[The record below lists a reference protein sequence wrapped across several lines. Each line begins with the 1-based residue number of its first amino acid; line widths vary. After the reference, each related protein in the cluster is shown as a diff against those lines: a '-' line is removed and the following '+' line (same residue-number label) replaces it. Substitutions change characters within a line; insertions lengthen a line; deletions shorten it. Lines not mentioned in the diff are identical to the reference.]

1 MKIKNILVSQNAP
14 EDIERSP
21 YGDLIRK
28 YSINIDFYKFFRINC
43 TTALDFRKTHINIL
57 DYESIVFSSTN
68 TIDKFF
74 ELCKDMRIEMPES
87 MKYYCATESIA
98 LYLQKYVPYRKR
110 RVFAAKDA
118 QVSSFYDLLIKNKTV
133 SMLIPCGQD
142 GISPQLEAVLKE
154 NEIKY
159 AQAVVFK
166 IAHADLAH
174 DVDIDKYDL
183 IVFFSPNGVKSLQ
196 ANYPDF
202 QQGEKAFAAL
212 GKAAEQAV
220 TEAGW
225 TLHVSAPSKEHASL
239 TEALDAFLKEYAN
252 RRR

>member
-1 MKIKNILVSQNAP
+1 MKIKNILISQNAP

-21 YGDLIRK
+21 YGELIRK
-28 YSINIDFYKFFRINC
+28 YSINIDFYKFFKINC

-57 DYESIVFSSTN
+57 EYQSIVFSSTN

-74 ELCKDMRIEMPES
+74 ELCKDMRLEMPES

-142 GISPQLEAVLKE
+142 GISPQLEAVLTE

-196 ANYPDF
+196 ANFPDF

-220 TEAGW
+220 EEVGW

>member
-1 MKIKNILVSQNAP
+1 MKIKNILISQNAP

-21 YGDLIRK
+21 YGELIRK
-28 YSINIDFYKFFRINC
+28 YSINIDFYKFFKINC

-57 DYESIVFSSTN
+57 EYQSIVFSSTN

-74 ELCKDMRIEMPES
+74 ELCKDMRLEMPES

-118 QVSSFYDLLIKNKTV
+118 QVTSFYDLLIKNKTV
-133 SMLIPCGQD
+133 RMLVPCGQD
-142 GISPQLEAVLKE
+142 GISPQLEAVLVE

-196 ANYPDF
+196 ANFPDF

-212 GKAAEQAV
+212 GKAAEQAIA
-220 TEAGW
+220 EAGW
-225 TLHVSAPSKEHASL
+225 KLHVSAPTKEHASL
-239 TEALDAFLKEYAN
+239 NEALDAFLKEYAN

>member
-1 MKIKNILVSQNAP
+1 MKVKNILISQNAP

-21 YGDLIRK
+21 YAELLHK
-28 YSINIDFYKFFRINC
+28 YSINLDFYKFFKINC
-43 TTALDFRKTHINIL
+43 TTAIEFRKTHINIL

-74 ELCKDMRIEMPES
+74 ELCKDMRVEMPES
-87 MKYYCATESIA
+87 MKYFCATESIA

-110 RVFAAKDA
+110 RVFSAKDA

-133 SMLIPCGQD
+133 SMLIPCSQD
-142 GISPQLEAVLKE
+142 GIPAQLETILAE

-166 IAHADLAH
+166 ITPADLVH
-174 DVDIDKYDL
+174 DVDIDKYDM

-202 QQGEKAFAAL
+202 QQGEKVFAAL
-212 GKAAEQAV
+212 GKAAEQAIA
-220 TEAGW
+220 EAGW
-225 TLHVSAPSKEHASL
+225 TLHVMAPSKVHTSL

>member
-21 YGDLIRK
+21 YAELIRK
-28 YSINIDFYKFFRINC
+28 YSINIDFYKFFKINC
-43 TTALDFRKTHINIL
+43 TTAIDFRKTHINIL

-74 ELCKDMRIEMPES
+74 ELCKDMRLEMPES

-110 RVFAAKDA
+110 RVFSAKDA
-118 QVSSFYDLLIKNKTV
+118 QVTSFYDLLIKNKTV
-133 SMLIPCGQD
+133 SMLIPCSQD
-142 GISPQLEAVLKE
+142 GIPPQLETVLSE

-166 IAHADLAH
+166 IEHADLAH

-220 TEAGW
+220 EEAGW
-225 TLHVSAPSKEHASL
+225 TLHVSAPTKEHASL

>member
-1 MKIKNILVSQNAP
+1 MKIKNILISQNAP

-21 YGDLIRK
+21 YGELIRK
-28 YSINIDFYKFFRINC
+28 YSINIDFYKFFKINC

-57 DYESIVFSSTN
+57 EYQSIVFSSTN

-74 ELCKDMRIEMPES
+74 ELCKDMRLEMPES

-142 GISPQLEAVLKE
+142 GISPQLEAVLTE

-196 ANYPDF
+196 ANFPDF

-220 TEAGW
+220 EEAGW

>member
-1 MKIKNILVSQNAP
+1 MISQNAP

-21 YGDLIRK
+21 YAELLHK
-28 YSINIDFYKFFRINC
+28 YSINLDFYKFFKINC
-43 TTALDFRKTHINIL
+43 TTAIEFRKTHINIL

-74 ELCKDMRIEMPES
+74 ELCKDMRVEMPES
-87 MKYYCATESIA
+87 MKYFCATESIA

-110 RVFAAKDA
+110 RVFSAKDA
-118 QVSSFYDLLIKNKTV
+118 QVSSFYDLLIKNNTV
-133 SMLIPCGQD
+133 SMLIPCSQD
-142 GISPQLEAVLKE
+142 GIPAQLEAILAE

-166 IAHADLAH
+166 ITPADLVH
-174 DVDIDKYDL
+174 DVDIDKYDM

-202 QQGEKAFAAL
+202 QQGEKVFAAL
-212 GKAAEQAV
+212 GKAAEQAIA
-220 TEAGW
+220 EAGW
-225 TLHVSAPSKEHASL
+225 TLHVMAPSKEHTSL

>member
-1 MKIKNILVSQNAP
+1 MKIKNILISQNAP

-21 YGDLIRK
+21 YGELIRK
-28 YSINIDFYKFFRINC
+28 YSINIDFYKFFKINC
-43 TTALDFRKTHINIL
+43 TTAIEFRKTHINIL
-57 DYESIVFSSTN
+57 EFESIVFSSTN

-74 ELCKDMRIEMPES
+74 ELCKDMRLEMPES

-118 QVSSFYDLLIKNKTV
+118 QVTSFYDLLVKNKTV

-142 GISPQLEAVLKE
+142 GISPQLEAVLAE

-166 IAHADLAH
+166 IEPADLAH

-196 ANYPDF
+196 ANFPDF

-212 GKAAEQAV
+212 GKAAEQAIA
-220 TEAGW
+220 EAGW
-225 TLHVSAPSKEHASL
+225 TLHVSAPSKQHAL

>member
-1 MKIKNILVSQNAP
+1 MKIKNILISQNAP

-21 YGDLIRK
+21 YGELIRK
-28 YSINIDFYKFFRINC
+28 YSINIDFYKFFKINC

-57 DYESIVFSSTN
+57 EYQSIVFSSTN

-74 ELCKDMRIEMPES
+74 ELCKDMRLEMPES

-142 GISPQLEAVLKE
+142 GISPQLEAVLTE

-220 TEAGW
+220 EEAGW

>member
-1 MKIKNILVSQNAP
+1 MKVKNILISQNAP

-21 YGDLIRK
+21 YAELLHK
-28 YSINIDFYKFFRINC
+28 YSINLDFYKFFKINC
-43 TTALDFRKTHINIL
+43 TTAIEFRKTHINIL

-74 ELCKDMRIEMPES
+74 ELCKDMRVEMPES
-87 MKYYCATESIA
+87 MKYFCATESIA

-110 RVFAAKDA
+110 RVFSVKDA

-133 SMLIPCGQD
+133 SMLIPCSQD
-142 GISPQLEAVLKE
+142 GIPAQLETILAE

-166 IAHADLAH
+166 ITPADLVH
-174 DVDIDKYDL
+174 DVDIDKYDM

-202 QQGEKAFAAL
+202 QQGEKVFAAL
-212 GKAAEQAV
+212 GKAAEQAIA
-220 TEAGW
+220 EAGW
-225 TLHVSAPSKEHASL
+225 TLHVMAPSKEHTSL

>member
-21 YGDLIRK
+21 YGELIRK

-142 GISPQLEAVLKE
+142 GISPQLEAVLTE

>member
-1 MKIKNILVSQNAP
+1 MKIKNILISQNAP

-21 YGDLIRK
+21 YGELIRK
-28 YSINIDFYKFFRINC
+28 YSINIDFYKFFKINC
-43 TTALDFRKTHINIL
+43 TTAIEFRKTHINIL
-57 DYESIVFSSTN
+57 EFESIVFSSTN

-74 ELCKDMRIEMPES
+74 ELCKDMRLEMPES

-118 QVSSFYDLLIKNKTV
+118 QVTSFYDLLVKNKTV

-142 GISPQLEAVLKE
+142 GISPQLEAVLTE

-166 IAHADLAH
+166 IEPADLAH

-212 GKAAEQAV
+212 GKAAEQAIA
-220 TEAGW
+220 EAGW
-225 TLHVSAPSKEHASL
+225 TLHVSAPSKQHASL

>member
-14 EDIERSP
+14 DDIERSP
-21 YGDLIRK
+21 YAELIRK
-28 YSINIDFYKFFRINC
+28 YSINVDFYKFFKINC
-43 TTALDFRKTHINIL
+43 TTAIEFRKTHINIL
-57 DYESIVFSSTN
+57 EFESIVFSSTN

-74 ELCKDMRIEMPES
+74 ELCKDMRLEMPES

-118 QVSSFYDLLIKNKTV
+118 QVTSFYDLLVKNKTV

-142 GISPQLEAVLKE
+142 GISPQLEAVLAE

-166 IAHADLAH
+166 IEPADLAH

-196 ANYPDF
+196 ANFPDF

-212 GKAAEQAV
+212 GKAAEQAIA
-220 TEAGW
+220 EAGW
-225 TLHVSAPSKEHASL
+225 TLHVSAPSKQHASL

>member
-21 YGDLIRK
+21 YGELKRK
-28 YSINIDFYKFFRINC
+28 YSINIDFYKFFKINC

-74 ELCKDMRIEMPES
+74 ELCKELRVEMPES

-118 QVSSFYDLLIKNKTV
+118 QVASFYDLLIKNKTV
-133 SMLIPCGQD
+133 SMLIPCSQD
-142 GISPQLEAVLKE
+142 GIPAQLETILQE
-154 NEIKY
+154 NEIKF
-159 AQAVVFK
+159 AQAIVFK
-166 IAHADLAH
+166 ITPADLVH
-174 DVDIDKYDL
+174 DVDIDKYDM

-220 TEAGW
+220 IDAGW

-239 TEALDAFLKEYAN
+239 TEAMDSFLKDNAN

>member
-21 YGDLIRK
+21 YGELKRK
-28 YSINIDFYKFFRINC
+28 YSINIDFYKFFKISC

-74 ELCKDMRIEMPES
+74 ELCKELRVEMPES

-118 QVSSFYDLLIKNKTV
+118 QVASFYDLLIKNKTV
-133 SMLIPCGQD
+133 SMLIPCSQD
-142 GISPQLEAVLKE
+142 GIPAQLETILQE
-154 NEIKY
+154 NEIKF
-159 AQAVVFK
+159 AQAIVFK
-166 IAHADLAH
+166 ITPADLVH
-174 DVDIDKYDL
+174 DVDIDKYDM

-220 TEAGW
+220 TDAGW

-239 TEALDAFLKEYAN
+239 TEAMDAFLKDNAN

>member
-1 MKIKNILVSQNAP
+1 MKIKNILISQNAP

-21 YGDLIRK
+21 YGELIRK
-28 YSINIDFYKFFRINC
+28 YSINIDFYKFFKINC

-57 DYESIVFSSTN
+57 EYQSIVFSSTN

-74 ELCKDMRIEMPES
+74 ELCKDMRLEMPES

-142 GISPQLEAVLKE
+142 GISPQLEAVLAE

-196 ANYPDF
+196 ANFPDF

-220 TEAGW
+220 EEAGW

>member
-14 EDIERSP
+14 EDFERSP
-21 YGDLIRK
+21 YAELKKK
-28 YSINIDFYKFFRINC
+28 YSINIDFYKFFKINC
-43 TTALDFRKTHINIL
+43 TTALEFRKTHINIL

-74 ELCKDMRIEMPES
+74 ELCKDMRLEMPES
-87 MKYYCATESIA
+87 MKYFCATESIA
-98 LYLQKYVPYRKR
+98 LYMQKYVPYRKR

-118 QVSSFYDLLIKNKTV
+118 HVSSFYDLLIKNKNV
-133 SMLIPCGQD
+133 SMLIPCSQD
-142 GISPQLEAVLKE
+142 GIAPQLEAMLTE
-154 NEIKY
+154 NEIKF

-166 IAHADLAH
+166 IAHADLVH
-174 DVDIDKYDL
+174 DVDINKYDM

-196 ANYPDF
+196 SNFPDF
-202 QQGEKAFAAL
+202 QQGEKVFAAL

-220 TEAGW
+220 EEAGW
-225 TLHVSAPSKEHASL
+225 KLHVMAPTKEFPSL
-239 TEALDAFLKEYAN
+239 TEAMDAFLKEYAN

>member
-1 MKIKNILVSQNAP
+1 MKIKNILISQNAP

-21 YGDLIRK
+21 YGELIRK
-28 YSINIDFYKFFRINC
+28 YSINIDFYKFFKINC
-43 TTALDFRKTHINIL
+43 TTAIEFRKTHINIL
-57 DYESIVFSSTN
+57 EFESIVFSSTN

-74 ELCKDMRIEMPES
+74 ELCKDMRLEMPES

-118 QVSSFYDLLIKNKTV
+118 HVTSFYDLLVKNKTV

-142 GISPQLEAVLKE
+142 GISPQLEAVLAE

-166 IAHADLAH
+166 IEPADLAH

-202 QQGEKAFAAL
+202 QRGEKAFAAL
-212 GKAAEQAV
+212 GKAAEQAIA
-220 TEAGW
+220 EAGW
-225 TLHVSAPSKEHASL
+225 TLHVSAPSKQHASL

>member
-1 MKIKNILVSQNAP
+1 MKVKNILISQNAP

-21 YGDLIRK
+21 YAELLHK
-28 YSINIDFYKFFRINC
+28 YSINLDFYKFFKISC
-43 TTALDFRKTHINIL
+43 TTAIEFRKTHINIL

-74 ELCKDMRIEMPES
+74 ELCKDMRVEMPES
-87 MKYYCATESIA
+87 MKYFCATESIA

-110 RVFAAKDA
+110 RVFSAKDA
-118 QVSSFYDLLIKNKTV
+118 QVSSFYDLLIKNNTV
-133 SMLIPCGQD
+133 SMLIPCSQD
-142 GISPQLEAVLKE
+142 GIPAQLETILAE

-166 IAHADLAH
+166 ITPADLVH
-174 DVDIDKYDL
+174 DVDIDKYDM

-202 QQGEKAFAAL
+202 QQGEKVFAAL
-212 GKAAEQAV
+212 GKAAEQAIA
-220 TEAGW
+220 EAGW
-225 TLHVSAPSKEHASL
+225 TLHVMAPSKEHTSL

>member
-1 MKIKNILVSQNAP
+1 MKIKNILISQNAP

-21 YGDLIRK
+21 YGELIRK
-28 YSINIDFYKFFRINC
+28 YSINIDFYKFFKINC
-43 TTALDFRKTHINIL
+43 TTAIEFRKTHINIL
-57 DYESIVFSSTN
+57 EFESIVFSSTN

-74 ELCKDMRIEMPES
+74 ELCKDMRLEMPES

-118 QVSSFYDLLIKNKTV
+118 HVTSFYDLLVKNKAV

-142 GISPQLEAVLKE
+142 GISPQLEAVLAE

-166 IAHADLAH
+166 IEPADLAH

-212 GKAAEQAV
+212 GKAAEQAIA
-220 TEAGW
+220 EAGW
-225 TLHVSAPSKEHASL
+225 TLHVSAPSKQHASL

>member
-1 MKIKNILVSQNAP
+1 MKVKNILISQNAP

-21 YGDLIRK
+21 YAELLHK
-28 YSINIDFYKFFRINC
+28 YSINLDFYKFFKINC
-43 TTALDFRKTHINIL
+43 TTAIEFRKTHINIL

-74 ELCKDMRIEMPES
+74 ELCKDMRVEMPES
-87 MKYYCATESIA
+87 MKYFCATESIA

-110 RVFAAKDA
+110 RVFSAKDA

-133 SMLIPCGQD
+133 SMLIPCSQD
-142 GISPQLEAVLKE
+142 GIPAQLETILAE

-166 IAHADLAH
+166 ITPADLVH
-174 DVDIDKYDL
+174 DVDIDKYDM

-202 QQGEKAFAAL
+202 QQGEKVFAAL
-212 GKAAEQAV
+212 GKAAEQAIA
-220 TEAGW
+220 EAGW
-225 TLHVSAPSKEHASL
+225 NLHVMAPSKEHTSL

>member
-1 MKIKNILVSQNAP
+1 MISQNAP

-21 YGDLIRK
+21 YAELLHK
-28 YSINIDFYKFFRINC
+28 YSINLDFYKFFKINC
-43 TTALDFRKTHINIL
+43 TTAIEFRKTHINIL

-74 ELCKDMRIEMPES
+74 ELCKDMRVEMPES
-87 MKYYCATESIA
+87 MKYFCATESIA

-110 RVFAAKDA
+110 RVFSVKDA

-133 SMLIPCGQD
+133 SMLIPCSQD
-142 GISPQLEAVLKE
+142 GIPAQLETILAE

-166 IAHADLAH
+166 ITPADLVH
-174 DVDIDKYDL
+174 DVDIDKYDM

-202 QQGEKAFAAL
+202 QQGEKVFAAL
-212 GKAAEQAV
+212 GKAAEQAIA
-220 TEAGW
+220 EAGW
-225 TLHVSAPSKEHASL
+225 TLHVMAPSKEHTSL

>member
-1 MKIKNILVSQNAP
+1 MKIKNILISQNAP

-21 YGDLIRK
+21 YGELIRK
-28 YSINIDFYKFFRINC
+28 YSINIDFYKFFKINC
-43 TTALDFRKTHINIL
+43 TTAIEFRKTHINIL
-57 DYESIVFSSTN
+57 EFESIVFSSTN

-74 ELCKDMRIEMPES
+74 ELCKDMRLEMPES

-118 QVSSFYDLLIKNKTV
+118 HVTSFYDLLVKNKTV

-142 GISPQLEAVLKE
+142 GISPQLETVLAE

-166 IAHADLAH
+166 IEPADLAH

-212 GKAAEQAV
+212 GKAAEQAIA
-220 TEAGW
+220 EAGW
-225 TLHVSAPSKEHASL
+225 TLHVSAPSKQHASL

>member
-1 MKIKNILVSQNAP
+1 MKVKNILVSQNAP
-14 EDIERSP
+14 EDIEKSP
-21 YGDLIRK
+21 YGELKRK
-28 YSINIDFYKFFRINC
+28 YSINIDFYKFFKINR

-57 DYESIVFSSTN
+57 EYQSIVFSSTN

-74 ELCKDMRIEMPES
+74 ELCKEMRLEMPES
-87 MKYYCATESIA
+87 MKYFCATESIA

-110 RVFAAKDA
+110 RVFSAKDA
-118 QVSSFYDLLIKNKTV
+118 QQSSFYDLLIKNKSV
-133 SMLIPCGQD
+133 SMLIPCSQD
-142 GISPQLEAVLKE
+142 GIPAQLESVLEE
-154 NEIKY
+154 NEIKH
-159 AQAVVFK
+159 AEAVVFV
-166 IAHADLAH
+166 IAPADLVH

-220 TEAGW
+220 LDAGW

>member
-1 MKIKNILVSQNAP
+1 MKIKNILISQNAP

-21 YGDLIRK
+21 YGELIRK
-28 YSINIDFYKFFRINC
+28 YSINIDFYKFFKINC
-43 TTALDFRKTHINIL
+43 TTAIEFRKTHINIL
-57 DYESIVFSSTN
+57 EFESIVFSSTN

-74 ELCKDMRIEMPES
+74 ELCKDMRLEMPEA
-87 MKYYCATESIA
+87 MEYYCATESIA

-118 QVSSFYDLLIKNKTV
+118 QVTSFYDLLIKNKTV

-142 GISPQLEAVLKE
+142 GISPQLEAVLAE

-166 IAHADLAH
+166 IEPADLAH

-196 ANYPDF
+196 ANFPDF

-212 GKAAEQAV
+212 GKAAEQAIA
-220 TEAGW
+220 EAGW
-225 TLHVSAPSKEHASL
+225 TLHVSAPSKQHASL

>member
-1 MKIKNILVSQNAP
+1 MKIKNILISQNAP

-21 YGDLIRK
+21 YGELIRK
-28 YSINIDFYKFFRINC
+28 YSINIDFYKFFKINC
-43 TTALDFRKTHINIL
+43 TTAIEFRKTHINIL
-57 DYESIVFSSTN
+57 EFESIVFSSTN

-74 ELCKDMRIEMPES
+74 EL
-87 MKYYCATESIA
+87 
-98 LYLQKYVPYRKR
+98 PYRKR

-118 QVSSFYDLLIKNKTV
+118 QVTSFYDLLVKNKTV

-142 GISPQLEAVLKE
+142 GISPQLEAVLAE

-166 IAHADLAH
+166 IEPADLAH

-196 ANYPDF
+196 ANFPDF

-212 GKAAEQAV
+212 GKAAEQAIA
-220 TEAGW
+220 EAGW
-225 TLHVSAPSKEHASL
+225 TLHVSAPSKQHASL

>member
-1 MKIKNILVSQNAP
+1 MKIKNILISQNAP

-21 YGDLIRK
+21 YGELIRK
-28 YSINIDFYKFFRINC
+28 YSINIDFYKFFKINC
-43 TTALDFRKTHINIL
+43 TTAIEFRKTHINIL
-57 DYESIVFSSTN
+57 EFESIVFSSTN

-74 ELCKDMRIEMPES
+74 ELCKDMRLEMPES

-118 QVSSFYDLLIKNKTV
+118 HVTSFYDLLVKNKTV

-142 GISPQLEAVLKE
+142 GISPQLEAVLAE

-166 IAHADLAH
+166 IEPADLAH

-220 TEAGW
+220 EEAGW
-225 TLHVSAPSKEHASL
+225 TLHVSAPTKEHASL

>member
-1 MKIKNILVSQNAP
+1 MKIKNILISQNAP

-21 YGDLIRK
+21 YGELIRK
-28 YSINIDFYKFFRINC
+28 YSINIDFYKFFKINC

-57 DYESIVFSSTN
+57 EYQSIVFSSTN

-74 ELCKDMRIEMPES
+74 ELCKDMRLEMPES

-118 QVSSFYDLLIKNKTV
+118 QVTSFYDLLVKNKTV

-142 GISPQLEAVLKE
+142 GISPQLEAVLAE

-166 IAHADLAH
+166 IEPADLAH

-212 GKAAEQAV
+212 GKAAEQAIA
-220 TEAGW
+220 EAGW
-225 TLHVSAPSKEHASL
+225 TLHVSAPSKQHASL

>member
-1 MKIKNILVSQNAP
+1 
-14 EDIERSP
+14 
-21 YGDLIRK
+21 
-28 YSINIDFYKFFRINC
+28 
-43 TTALDFRKTHINIL
+43 
-57 DYESIVFSSTN
+57 
-68 TIDKFF
+68 
-74 ELCKDMRIEMPES
+74 MRLEMPES

-118 QVSSFYDLLIKNKTV
+118 HVTSFYDLLVKNKTV

-142 GISPQLEAVLKE
+142 GISPQLEAVLTE

-166 IAHADLAH
+166 IEPADLAH

-212 GKAAEQAV
+212 GKAAEQAIA
-220 TEAGW
+220 EAGW
-225 TLHVSAPSKEHASL
+225 TLHVSAPSKQHASL

>member
-21 YGDLIRK
+21 YAELIRK
-28 YSINIDFYKFFRINC
+28 YSINIDFYKFFKINC
-43 TTALDFRKTHINIL
+43 TTAIDFRKTHINIL

-74 ELCKDMRIEMPES
+74 ELCKDMRLEMPES

-110 RVFAAKDA
+110 RVFSAKDA
-118 QVSSFYDLLIKNKTV
+118 QVTSFYDLLIKNKTV
-133 SMLIPCGQD
+133 SMLIPCSQD
-142 GISPQLEAVLKE
+142 GIPPQLEAVLSE

-166 IAHADLAH
+166 IQPADLAH

-220 TEAGW
+220 EEAGW

>member
-1 MKIKNILVSQNAP
+1 MKIKNILISQNAP

-21 YGDLIRK
+21 YGELIRK
-28 YSINIDFYKFFRINC
+28 YSINIDFYKFFKINC
-43 TTALDFRKTHINIL
+43 TTAIEFRKTHINIL
-57 DYESIVFSSTN
+57 EFESIVFSSTN

-74 ELCKDMRIEMPES
+74 ELCKDMRLEMPES

-118 QVSSFYDLLIKNKTV
+118 QVTSFYDLLVKNKTV

-142 GISPQLEAVLKE
+142 GISPQLEAVLAE

-166 IAHADLAH
+166 IEPADLAH

-196 ANYPDF
+196 ANFPDF

-212 GKAAEQAV
+212 GKAAEQAIA
-220 TEAGW
+220 EAGW
-225 TLHVSAPSKEHASL
+225 TLHVSAPSKQHASL

>member
-21 YGDLIRK
+21 YGELIRK
-28 YSINIDFYKFFRINC
+28 YSINIDFYKFFKINC

-57 DYESIVFSSTN
+57 EYQSIVFSSTN

-74 ELCKDMRIEMPES
+74 ERCKDMRLEMPES

-118 QVSSFYDLLIKNKTV
+118 QVASFYDLLIKNKTV

-142 GISPQLEAVLKE
+142 GISPQLEAVLSE

-166 IAHADLAH
+166 IAPADLAH

-212 GKAAEQAV
+212 GKAAEQAIA
-220 TEAGW
+220 EAGW
-225 TLHVSAPSKEHASL
+225 TLHVSAPTKEHASL

>member
-1 MKIKNILVSQNAP
+1 MKIKNILISQNAP

-21 YGDLIRK
+21 YAELIRK
-28 YSINIDFYKFFRINC
+28 YSINIDFYKFFKINC

-57 DYESIVFSSTN
+57 EYQSIVFSSTN

-74 ELCKDMRIEMPES
+74 ELCKDMRLEMPES

-118 QVSSFYDLLIKNKTV
+118 QVTSFYDLLIKNKTV

-142 GISPQLEAVLKE
+142 GISPQLETVLSE

-166 IAHADLAH
+166 IEPADLAH
-174 DVDIDKYDL
+174 DVDINKYDL

-196 ANYPDF
+196 ANFPDF

-212 GKAAEQAV
+212 GKAAEQAIE
-220 TEAGW
+220 EAGW
-225 TLHVSAPSKEHASL
+225 TLHVSAPTKEHASL

>member
-142 GISPQLEAVLKE
+142 GISPQLEAVLTE

>member
-142 GISPQLEAVLKE
+142 GISPQLEAVLTE

-220 TEAGW
+220 EEAGW

>member
-21 YGDLIRK
+21 YGELIRK
-28 YSINIDFYKFFRINC
+28 YSINIDFYKFFKINR

-74 ELCKDMRIEMPES
+74 ELCKEMRIEMPES

-118 QVSSFYDLLIKNKTV
+118 QVTSFYDLLIKNKTV
-133 SMLIPCGQD
+133 SMLIPCSQD
-142 GISPQLEAVLKE
+142 GIPPQLEAVLTE
-154 NEIKY
+154 NEIKF
-159 AQAVVFK
+159 AQAVVFV
-166 IAHADLAH
+166 IAPADLAQN
-174 DVDIDKYDL
+174 VDIDKYDL

-202 QQGEKAFAAL
+202 EQGEKAFAAL

-225 TLHVSAPSKEHASL
+225 TLHVSAPTKEHASL

>member
-14 EDIERSP
+14 DDIERSP
-21 YGDLIRK
+21 YAELIRK
-28 YSINIDFYKFFRINC
+28 YSINVDFYKFFKINC
-43 TTALDFRKTHINIL
+43 TTAIEFRKTHINIL
-57 DYESIVFSSTN
+57 EFESIVFSSTN

-74 ELCKDMRIEMPES
+74 ELCKDMRLEMPES

-118 QVSSFYDLLIKNKTV
+118 QVTSFYDLLVKNKTV

-142 GISPQLEAVLKE
+142 GISPQLEAVLAE

-166 IAHADLAH
+166 IEPADLAH

-196 ANYPDF
+196 ANFPDF
-202 QQGEKAFAAL
+202 QQREKAFAAL
-212 GKAAEQAV
+212 GKAAEQAIA
-220 TEAGW
+220 EAGW
-225 TLHVSAPSKEHASL
+225 TLHVSAPSKQHASL